1 MMRTAE
7 VLRRGADYLARHG
20 VDAPRAN
27 AEALLETVLGV
38 DRTELL
44 TSSREPDTQQ
54 ARAYGRALCQRASGT
69 PLQHLT
75 GTQPF
80 RYLSL
85 RVRPGVFVP
94 RPETE
99 VLVDVALDRVADV
112 RAPVVAD
119 ACTGTGAVALA
130 IKHERHDAAVAATDL
145 AQEAVMLARE
155 NARAL
160 GLHVEVLQGDLLE
173 PLAGPLDLVTCNPPY
188 IPCAA
193 RDDLPREVRADPDLA
208 LFGGPEIVARL
219 LGQAWGRVR
228 PGGWVVVE
236 IEESAGRIVGGVAE
250 DAGYRD
256 VEIHPDL
263 TGRPRIVTA
272 RRP

>member
-1 MMRTAE
+1 MRTTD
-7 VLRRGADYLARHG
+7 VLRRATDYLARHG

-38 DRTELL
+38 DRKVLR
-44 TSSREPDTQQ
+44 TSVAEPDPAQ

-80 RYLSL
+80 RYLSV

-99 VLVDVALDRVADV
+99 VLVDVALARVANVVSPIVADV
-112 RAPVVAD
+112 
-119 ACTGTGAVALA
+119 CTGTGAIALA
-130 IKHERHDAAVAATDL
+130 IADERRDARVAATDL
-145 AQEAVMLARE
+145 SAEAVALATE
-155 NARAL
+155 NAEVL
-160 GLHVEVLQGDLLE
+160 GLAVDVRRGDLLDPIE
-173 PLAGPLDLVTCNPPY
+173 GPLDLITCNPPY
-188 IPCAA
+188 IPASA
-193 RDDLPREVRADPDLA
+193 RADLPPEVRADPDLA

-219 LGQAWGRVR
+219 LTQAWTRLR
-228 PGGWVVVE
+228 EGGWVVVE
-236 IEESAGRIVGGVAE
+236 IEESTGSAIRALATE
-250 DAGYRD
+250 AGYD
-256 VEIHPDL
+256 GVEVHADL
-263 TGRPRIVTA
+263 TGRERIVSA